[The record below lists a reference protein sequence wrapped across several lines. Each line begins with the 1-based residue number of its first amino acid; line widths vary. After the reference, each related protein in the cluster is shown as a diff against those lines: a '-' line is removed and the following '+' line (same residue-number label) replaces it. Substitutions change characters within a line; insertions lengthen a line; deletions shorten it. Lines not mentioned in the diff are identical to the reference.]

1 MSFEGKYDQAKASY
15 AAAITAARCSRF
27 IHEQGLAYELAGF
40 HYTKIGD
47 HRSAWTFFNHA
58 KQCYSEWGSQMKV
71 DSIARQLE
79 LLQISLAPP

>member
-1 MSFEGKYDQAKASY
+1 MSSEGKPDEAKEFY
-15 AAAITAARCSRF
+15 AAVITAARCSRF
-27 IHEQGLAYELAGF
+27 IHEQGLAYKPAGV
-40 HYTKIGD
+40 HYSKIGD